1 MLVYV
6 RLLRRIIAGMLLDV
20 NTMCWLVMTGIFL
33 MNAEDMDKIKPG
45 MIIFYNLPLTHK
57 PRKPL
62 KEWYGC
68 VKKISYSMS
77 MLVVTCLD
85 TGYAGGEDFVHI
97 DEVVRVE
104 DPPPWL
110 STDKL
115 V

>member
-1 MLVYV
+1 
-6 RLLRRIIAGMLLDV
+6 MLLDV
-20 NTMCWLVMTGIFL
+20 NTMCWLAMTGVFL
-33 MNAEDMDKIKPG
+33 MNAEDMAKIKVG
-45 MIIFYNLPLTHK
+45 MIIFYNLPLTHR

-62 KEWYGC
+62 REWYGC
-68 VKKISYSMS
+68 VKKISYSTS

-85 TGYAGGEDFVHI
+85 TGYVGSEDYVHI

-104 DPPPWL
+104 EPPPWL